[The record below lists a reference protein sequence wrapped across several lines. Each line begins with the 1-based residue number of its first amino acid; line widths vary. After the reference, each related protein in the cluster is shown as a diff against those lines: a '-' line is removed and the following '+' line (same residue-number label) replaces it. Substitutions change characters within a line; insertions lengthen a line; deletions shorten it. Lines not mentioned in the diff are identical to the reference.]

1 MRAIVLEK
9 IGGVENL
16 IERELSK
23 PEIGGNEVLIEVK
36 AISINPID
44 YKVRQTERVLNFIY
58 GEQRPAIIG
67 WDI

>member
-23 PEIGGNEVLIEVK
+23 LEIGDMK
-36 AISINPID
+36 
-44 YKVRQTERVLNFIY
+44 F
-58 GEQRPAIIG
+58 
-67 WDI
+67 